1 MKGDKFMTEE
11 RIVLID
17 FNHQTHIIMNSK
29 APRFYHNVTLGST
42 EGAQI
47 HDEKHSLTG
56 RTIKVE
62 TTVPNFTIKNAFRW
76 SRQGKDKLG
85 VCFDSRC
92 VFRKEYFKTDEF
104 GNTAEQE
111 YKGGR
116 KPMLRDMYEG
126 ADLTLDIL
134 NKAGVSVYK
143 ADNYEADDLIYS
155 LVQICKEKYPNTPID
170 IICNDADLFPLVD
183 EQVSVWY
190 RSRKYTYAMDKSL
203 EKTKYCQVTPY
214 NYKEIVGDLSSYKKF
229 DMEYNT
235 VLLHKLLRGDA
246 SDGIPGFI
254 HPKTGKKDFP
264 PKVYNTLIEYMID
277 DGVNLGAL
285 FRYTRFKPQETLAA
299 VGDKKLLRTEFQKRM
314 QEQLDEMCNILDDFV
329 DEETIHH
336 VRYMY
341 GGMNLRFLNLYEPKN
356 YNAGKLRVETS
367 KLGIRLPLS

>member
-1 MKGDKFMTEE
+1 MAGE
-11 RIVLID
+11 RIVLVD
-17 FNHQTHIIMNSK
+17 FNHQIHIIMNSK
-29 APRFYHNVTLGST
+29 APRFFHNITLGST
-42 EGAQI
+42 DGPQMQ
-47 HDEKHSLTG
+47 DGKHSGLG
-56 RTIKVE
+56 RTLRVE

-76 SRQGKDKLG
+76 SRQGKDILG

-92 VFRKEYFKTDEF
+92 AFRKEYFQTDEF
-104 GNTAEQE
+104 GNKADQE

-116 KPMLRDMYEG
+116 KPMLREMFEG
-126 ADLTLDIL
+126 SDLTLDVL
-134 NKAGVSVYK
+134 QKSGVSVYK

-155 LVQICKEKYPNTPID
+155 LVQICKEQYPNTPID

-214 NYKEIVGDLSSYKKF
+214 NYQEIVSDLSSFKKF
-229 DMEYNT
+229 NIEYNM
-235 VLLHKLLRGDA
+235 VLLHKLLRGDS

-264 PKVYNTLIEYMID
+264 PKVYNTLVEYMLD
-277 DGVNLGAL
+277 DGVNIGAL
-285 FRYTRFKPQETLAA
+285 FRYTRFKPKATLEE
-299 VGDKKLLRTEFQKRM
+299 VGDKRLLRTEFQKRM
-314 QEQLDEMCNILDDFV
+314 QEQLDEMCNILNEYV

-341 GGMNLRFLNLYEPKN
+341 GGMNLRYINLVPPKK
-356 YNAGKLRVETS
+356 YDGGTLRREAS
-367 KLGIRLPLS
+367 KLGINLPIH